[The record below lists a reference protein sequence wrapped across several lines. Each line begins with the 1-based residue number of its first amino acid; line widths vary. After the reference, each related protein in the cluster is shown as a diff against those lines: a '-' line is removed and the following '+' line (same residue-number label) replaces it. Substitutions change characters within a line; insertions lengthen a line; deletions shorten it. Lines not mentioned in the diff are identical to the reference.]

1 MHLHPD
7 AVLFATVASQPLQ
20 AVTRRNPEIPVR
32 PLLWKTARME
42 APTRNH
48 DLVLFG
54 ATGFVGELIAG
65 YLAHHAPPELRVGLA
80 GRSGAK
86 LEAVR
91 SRLPVAAQDWT
102 IIEADTGRP
111 DSLAAMATGTRVLF
125 TTVGPYA
132 KYGLPVVEAC
142 ARAGTHYGDLTGEV
156 SFVREAI
163 DRWDAIARTTGARI
177 VHACGYDSVPSD
189 LAVLLLHQA
198 AQDDGAGGLTEV
210 QLVAR
215 AKGGISGGTIESMR
229 GQLDGIRTDPVLR
242 SLAGDPYSLS
252 PDRTAEPATRQ
263 PPDLGWVGRSDDGR
277 WSAPFIMA
285 SVNTRIVH
293 RSNALQ
299 GWVYGRS
306 LRYGEVMGMGRG
318 PLSAVTAGATALGL
332 RLFGAALALP
342 FTRKLVDRV
351 LPSPGAGPSEAARRS
366 GWFHSQVTASTESG
380 QRYRAIA
387 AGPGDPGYAAT
398 AVMAGETALSLALD
412 GDRLPPATG
421 SLTPATALGNVL
433 VERLREAGHTYEVTS
448 FT

>member
-1 MHLHPD
+1 
-7 AVLFATVASQPLQ
+7 
-20 AVTRRNPEIPVR
+20 
-32 PLLWKTARME
+32 ME
-42 APTRNH
+42 APTRKH
-48 DLVLFG
+48 DIVLFG

-65 YLAHHAPPELRVGLA
+65 YLAHHAPPDLRVGLA
-80 GRSGAK
+80 GRSRAK

-91 SRLPVAAQDWT
+91 SRLPVAAHDWA
-102 IIEADTGRP
+102 IIEADTERP
-111 DSLAAMATGTRVLF
+111 DSLEALATGTRVLF

-156 SFVREAI
+156 PFVREAI
-163 DRWDAIARTTGARI
+163 DRCDALARTTGARI

-198 AQDDGAGGLTEV
+198 AQADGAGGLTEV

-215 AKGGISGGTIESMR
+215 AKGGVSGGTIDSMR
-229 GQLDGIRTDPVLR
+229 GQLDGIRTDPMLR

-252 PDRTAEPATRQ
+252 PDRTAEPETQQ
-263 PPDLGWVGRSDDGR
+263 PRDLGWVSRADDGP
-277 WSAPFIMA
+277 WAAPFIMA
-285 SVNTRIVH
+285 SANTRIVR

-299 GWVYGRS
+299 GWAYGRS

-318 PLSAVTAGATALGL
+318 PVGAVTAGATALGL
-332 RLFGAALALP
+332 RVFGAALALP
-342 FTRKLVDRV
+342 PTRKLLDRI

-366 GWFHSQVTASTESG
+366 GWFQSQVTASTESG
-380 QRYRAIA
+380 QRYRATA

-421 SLTPATALGNVL
+421 SLTPATAVGDVL
-433 VERLREAGHTYEVTS
+433 VERLRAAGHTYEVTS
-448 FT
+448 LT